1 MNTKNLTGGCL
12 LPNEEIII
20 EDGLKMMADIKE
32 GDMVLSHDGQY
43 HAVERVWNFEKPT
56 YYVSLSNG
64 DHIECSN
71 THRFLINKTKLE
83 KGSSWKTAEELH
95 DGDEIFTMSTINTD
109 PNEKIR
115 FNKIKISR
123 IFKTGINTPVIDI
136 TVPDTHTYI
145 SANGIINHNSY

>member
-20 EDGLKMMADIKE
+20 EDGIKIMADIE
-32 GDMVLSHDGQY
+32 VGDRVLSHDGQF
-43 HAVERVWNFEKPT
+43 HTVEHVWNFEKPT
-56 YYVSLSNG
+56 YYISLANG

-83 KGSSWKTAEELH
+83 KESSWKTAEELH
-95 DGDEIFTMSTINTD
+95 DGDEIFTMSTINID

-123 IFKTGINTPVIDI
+123 IFKTGINNPVIDI
-136 TVPDTHTYI
+136 TVADTHTYI